1 MEINWSL
8 FVTIG
13 LIFLVTLVGAYVRSR
28 IKDRCLKDFVGFH
41 VTIEREDGKLIWGIM
56 SLESTGLELSYA
68 DTLQDERHVE
78 SSYVLYGSEYQGL
91 QAIYRY
97 ADKLSAWGRKKRDRD
112 IRRAFHPNM
121 FRRLARSTRNFLSTA
136 TDSLQEVINVLLGQF
151 QKAGGQFLIDD
162 TGSALSKLGEKY
174 IGEIGHQA
182 DPLLENYIGQRV
194 VFEITEAGEVHEHV
208 GVFKDYSSQFI
219 EFLNVQYPQRQ
230 VVPFQIEKDAQ
241 TDRVHVW
248 TKAGQLSI
256 ENLKEEPLLLQTL
269 RSAGQERLLNVVVDG
284 GERVELHLEGELTQA
299 ELHMQVARELDMI
312 VPRSHCVVRHRAEF
326 YKPDDVGDVVF
337 DMIFDLGTAFTGSG
351 VRDARERRLRE
362 DLERNPKDALT
373 ASNLAAILIQ
383 KQEYDEAKTLLNQ
396 ALTAEDSLPDGGRR
410 AHMQLRE
417 IERRKG
423 SMGVVQPALQEGV
436 VAPVGEYCVACN
448 APIKGTGR
456 MLGDRAYCEKHYR
469 RAVQGR
475 SGTWKATL
483 GLIAGL
489 LAFVALVSLIAPI
502 IGSSV
507 QGFGLIVAGLLL
519 AAVPA
524 VIWLIVFYLQDRLE
538 PEPKRFILGVFALG
552 AVLSGTIG
560 QPLITSF
567 FRVTDWANFSVWSKI
582 AADILVVGVLQAFL
596 IYAAVRYTVFRSDE
610 FDEPV
615 DGVIYGAAA
624 GLGYATMMN
633 ISYVIAHGGVD
644 LGVGAVRVAVT
655 ALAYASFGGVLGYFL
670 GQAKF
675 EDHSPFWLP
684 AGVVLTAVLNGI
696 VTSAL
701 GLVSRAGLQA
711 TPLRGLLLA
720 AVIAAVVFVVLFAFM
735 RRSNRMVLAKAA
747 G

>member
-8 FVTIG
+8 FITIG
-13 LIFLVTLVGAYVRSR
+13 LIFLVTLIGAYVRSK

-56 SLESTGLELSYA
+56 SLESTGLELSYT
-68 DTLQDERHVE
+68 DTFQDEKHVE
-78 SSYVLYGSEYQGL
+78 SSYVLYGSEYQGM

-112 IRRAFHPNM
+112 IRSAFHPNM
-121 FRRLARSTRNFLSTA
+121 FRRLARSTRNFFSTA

-151 QKAGGQFLIDD
+151 QKAGSHYLADN
-162 TGSALSKLGEKY
+162 TNTSLSKLGGKY
-174 IGEIGHQA
+174 IGGIGQQA

-230 VVPFQIEKDAQ
+230 VVPLQVEKDAT

-248 TKAGQLSI
+248 MEQDQLHI
-256 ENLKEEPLLLQTL
+256 KNLKEEPLLLQTL
-269 RSAGQERLLNVVVDG
+269 RCAGQERFLNVVVDG
-284 GERVELHLEGELTQA
+284 GEQVDLHLDGQLSQA

-312 VPRSHCVVRHRAEF
+312 VPRSHCVVRHRAEY
-326 YKPDDVGDVVF
+326 YKPEDVGDVVF

-351 VRDARERRLRE
+351 VREARERRLRE
-362 DLERNPKDALT
+362 DLERNPKDALA

-383 KQEYDEAKTLLNQ
+383 KQEYDEAEQLLNQ
-396 ALTAEDSLPDGGRR
+396 ALIAEDSLPDGGRR
-410 AHMQLRE
+410 AQMQLRE
-417 IERRKG
+417 IKRRKAG
-423 SMGVVQPALQEGV
+423 MGVIQPVLQEGV

-456 MLGDRAYCEKHYR
+456 MLGDRAYCEKHFR

-475 SGTWKATL
+475 SGTWQATL
-483 GLIAGL
+483 GLIGGL
-489 LAFVALVSLIAPI
+489 LAFVALISLIAPT

-507 QGFGLIVAGLLL
+507 QGFGLMVAGLLL

-524 VIWLIVFYLQDRLE
+524 IIWLIVFYLQDRLE
-538 PEPKRFILGVFALG
+538 PEPKRYILGVFALG

-560 QPLITSF
+560 QPLISSF
-567 FRVTDWANFSVWSKI
+567 FRVTDWANFSLWSKI
-582 AADILVVGVLQAFL
+582 AADVLVVGALQAFL
-596 IYAAVRYTVFRSDE
+596 IYAAVRYTVFLSDE

-624 GLGYATMMN
+624 GLGYATMMS
-633 ISYVIAHGGVD
+633 ISYIIAHGGVD
-644 LGVGAVRVAVT
+644 LGVGAIRVAVT

-684 AGVVLTAVLNGI
+684 AGLVLTAVLNGI

-701 GLVSRAGLQA
+701 GLVSRAGLQS

-720 AVIAAVVFVVLFAFM
+720 AAIAAVVFVLLFAFM

>member
-13 LIFLVTLVGAYVRSR
+13 LIFLVTLVGAYIRSR

-56 SLESTGLELSYA
+56 SLESTGLELSYT
-68 DTLQDERHVE
+68 DTFQDERHVE
-78 SSYVLYGSEYQGL
+78 SSYVLYGSEYQGV

-112 IRRAFHPNM
+112 IRSAFHPNM
-121 FRRLARSTRNFLSTA
+121 FRRLARSTRNFFSTA

-162 TGSALSKLGEKY
+162 TSDSLSKLGEKY

-208 GVFKDYSSQFI
+208 GVFKDYSAQFI

-248 TKAGQLSI
+248 TKTGQLCV

-269 RSAGQERLLNVVVDG
+269 RWAGQERFLNVVVDG
-284 GERVELHLEGELTQA
+284 GEKVDLHLEGELTQA

-312 VPRSHCVVRHRAEF
+312 VPRSHCVVRHRAEY
-326 YKPDDVGDVVF
+326 YKPEDVGDVVF

-351 VRDARERRLRE
+351 IRDARERRLRE
-362 DLERNPKDALT
+362 DLERNPKDAL
-373 ASNLAAILIQ
+373 AAANLAAILIQ
-383 KQEYDEAKTLLNQ
+383 KQEYDEAEKLLNQ

-410 AHMQLRE
+410 ARMQLRE
-417 IERRKG
+417 IERRKAG
-423 SMGVVQPALQEGV
+423 MSVIQPSLQEGI

-475 SGTWKATL
+475 SGTWRATL

-489 LAFVALVSLIAPI
+489 LAFVALVSLIAPT
-502 IGSSV
+502 IGGSI

-519 AAVPA
+519 ALVPA

-538 PEPKRFILGVFALG
+538 PEPKRYILGVFALG

-582 AADILVVGVLQAFL
+582 AADILVVGALQAFL
-596 IYAAVRYTVFRSDE
+596 IYAAVRYTVFGSDE
-610 FDEPV
+610 FDEAV

-633 ISYVIAHGGVD
+633 ISYIIVHGGVD

-655 ALAYASFGGVLGYFL
+655 ALAYASFGGVVGYFL

-696 VTSAL
+696 VVSAL
-701 GLVSRAGLQA
+701 SIVSRAGLQA
-711 TPLRGLLLA
+711 TPFRGLLLA
-720 AVIAAVVFVVLFAFM
+720 AAIAAVVFVILFAFM
-735 RRSNRMVLAKAA
+735 RRNNRMVLARAA